1 MILLRK
7 QTAQSRLEGK
17 DTEWNEDDYAVCED
31 RVIGRIYRMG
41 GGPQSGTWRWFLNM
55 LAMPGDRTGVVMT
68 GGEPSLE
75 AAKAALKVEYEKWS
89 RGNLG

>member
-1 MILLRK
+1 MVPIVRHLRAR
-7 QTAQSRLEGK
+7 QGK
-17 DTEWNEDDYAVCED
+17 A
-31 RVIGRIYRMG
+31 
-41 GGPQSGTWRWFLNM
+41 
-55 LAMPGDRTGVVMT
+55 PGDRTGVVMT